1 MEFFESALGTA
12 LLAIAVAAVT
22 SGLVLGLLRIGPDR
36 RKIGSEANLSDANA
50 ASLLTGSALEMVE
63 SAQREATAARSEAH
77 AARQSADRAWRRVRV
92 LERAMSD
99 AHVPVPP
106 DDAPDPTNGIALP
119 PHQIRG

>member
-50 ASLLTGSALEMVE
+50 VSILTGSALEMVE
-63 SAQREATAARSEAH
+63 AAQRDATAARREAGM
-77 AARQSADRAWRRVRV
+77 ARQSANRAWRRVHV
-92 LERAMSD
+92 LEDAMRT
-99 AHVPVPP
+99 AGVPVPP
-106 DDAPDPTNGIALP
+106 DDAPDPANG
-119 PHQIRG
+119 G